1 MHDMT
6 VPVYEYDPHGTAE
19 GLEQAAA
26 SLVARGARGLH
37 VLGTVTSLATD
48 DARASFDAALRS
60 LAVPVFGG
68 FFPRIVAGA
77 RAGDGGAGACRDA
90 GHRGLLLRRG
100 ARPFGPRLRP
110 CAPSRQHPGR
120 LRRRHGARGGAR
132 VRPLR
137 RARRWGGAGSLD
149 FVRRPV
155 IVTPQGLRDGVAV
168 VAGLSCRAA
177 VGVTH
182 GWDHL
187 CARRVRRGQGA
198 RASELGGSEHGL
210 FVAVRHPHR
219 GVGLHVARTAKPPI
233 GGGGALTIGELAS
246 SQGAFVRVHNKTTV
260 LALLS
265 APTAG

>member
-1 MHDMT
+1 MLGHAET
-6 VPVYEYDPHGTAE
+6 PVIEVIDCAE
-19 GLEQAAA
+19 AHAPSAHAFGPALRAA
-26 SLVARGARGLH
+26 STLVAY
-37 VLGTVTSLATD
+37 VDAT
-48 DARASFDAALRS
+48 AH
-60 LAVPVFGG
+60 
-68 FFPRIVAGA
+68 AGA
-77 RAGDGGAGACRDA
+77 LAFALFDELGGG
-90 GHRGLLLRRG
+90 
-100 ARPFGPRLRP
+100 
-110 CAPSRQHPGR
+110 
-120 LRRRHGARGGAR
+120 
-132 VRPLR
+132 
-137 RARRWGGAGSLD
+137 GGAGSLD